1 MRIRPLRWL
10 WGLVPILAWTA
21 ITVMGEHRS
30 IEADLTERSVAVLK
44 EAGLGWAEPSFA
56 GRDGVVTGKA
66 AEDTDPVRAAQTL
79 QRLWGVRIVEN
90 RADLIETADAYVW
103 GANLRDSR
111 VKLSGFIPNEEIRRT
126 IYGVAQAMFPGRE
139 IQDQTKLARGAPPRD
154 AWLGGVTFAL
164 KQLSHLKRGSVDL
177 DRTALVIEGDAAD
190 AKSYAAL
197 KAALTGG
204 LPTGVTVKEDR
215 VRPAPASPYTWS
227 LAWDGKQ
234 LSVAGHSPGEKP
246 RDELAASVRK
256 AFPKATL
263 SDRTEIASGEPR
275 DFLKVLTGLL
285 PAVAAMD
292 EASVEIRDTQI
303 TLTGLSATDV
313 AAESVRERL
322 KAVVTGTTFRLAD
335 QIKFREQ
342 VPKPVSPFVTAITV
356 DGGRAV
362 VTGYAPGETHRTQL
376 LDALRTRLPDLK
388 IEDKLET
395 AAGAPD
401 GWLACLDAGVA
412 LLGKVKPGTL
422 RLTDRTLALTGATDD
437 EELHAALPAQIKASA
452 NRACDTESQ
461 VALNTPPEPN
471 LAWRA
476 VRSAADLRLDGHVPS
491 TEVKAELAKAAATL
505 FPGVAI
511 VDRTTVQAADAR
523 KWPKVADAGLKALA
537 RLRIGEASIAEQ
549 TLTVSGEA
557 ADASRAAAVK
567 DILSRTLP
575 RGYAGRETVALRS
588 DAMIWAEQE
597 AKRKADEEAK
607 RKAGDDAKRSA
618 TVAPVAPAKQ
628 AEADRCTVLLG
639 TAARAG
645 RIAFEFASAEIQTDS
660 HPTLNQLVEIA
671 KTCPDARIEIS
682 GHTDA
687 TGAVDLNEALSQKQA
702 EAVVDYLVAAGVTRT
717 RLTATG
723 YGATRP
729 LVPNTS
735 AENRAQNRRIEF
747 EATPR

>member
-30 IEADLTERSVAVLK
+30 IEADLTERAVAVLK
-44 EAGLGWAEPSFA
+44 EAGLGWAEPSFF

-66 AEDTDPVRAAQTL
+66 AEDTDPARAAQTL
-79 QRLWGVRIVEN
+79 QSLWGVRVVEN

-111 VKLSGFIPNEEIRRT
+111 VKLSGFVPNDEIRRT

-139 IQDQTKLARGAPPRD
+139 IQDQTKLARGAPARD

-164 KQLSHLKRGSVDL
+164 KQLSHLRRGSVDL

-197 KAALTGG
+197 KAALAGG
-204 LPTGVTVKEDR
+204 LPTGVSLKEDR
-215 VRPAPASPYTWS
+215 VRPAPVSPYTWS

-234 LSVAGHSPGEKP
+234 LSVGGHSPSDKT
-246 RDELAASVRK
+246 RDDLAASVRK
-256 AFPKATL
+256 AFPKASL
-263 SDRTEIASGEPR
+263 SDRSEIASGEPR
-275 DFLKVLTGLL
+275 DFVKLVAGLL
-285 PAVAAMD
+285 PAIAAMD
-292 EASVEIRDTQI
+292 EASVEIRDGQVSLSGT
-303 TLTGLSATDV
+303 SATDV
-313 AAESVRERL
+313 AAEALRERL
-322 KAVVTGTTFRLAD
+322 KAVVTGTAFRLVD
-335 QIKFREQ
+335 QIKFREK
-342 VPKPVSPFVTAITV
+342 VPKPVSPFTTAIAI

-362 VTGYAPGETHRTQL
+362 VTGYTPGETQRTQL
-376 LDALRTRLPDLK
+376 LEALRSRLPDLK

-401 GWLACLDAGVA
+401 GWLACLDAGLA
-412 LLGKVKPGTL
+412 ALGKVKPGSL
-422 RLTDRTLALTGATDD
+422 RLSDRMLALVGTTDD

-461 VALNTPPEPN
+461 VALNVPPEPN

-476 VRSAADLRLDGHVPS
+476 VRSASDLSLDGHVPNA
-491 TEVKAELAKAAATL
+491 EVKAELAKTAAAL

-537 RLRIGEASIAEQ
+537 RLRVGEASIVEQ

-557 ADASRAAAVK
+557 ADAARAAAVK
-567 DILSRTLP
+567 DVLARTLP

-588 DAMIWAEQE
+588 EAMIWAEQE

-618 TVAPVAPAKQ
+618 TVAPVKQ

-639 TAARAG
+639 TAARTG
-645 RIAFEFASAEIQTDS
+645 RITFEFASAEIESAS
-660 HPTLNQLVEIA
+660 HATLNKLVEIA
-671 KTCPDARIEIS
+671 KSCPDARIDIS

-687 TGAVDLNEALSQKQA
+687 TGAVDLNEALSQKRA
-702 EAVVDYLVAAGVTRT
+702 EAVADYLVAAGVTRA

-735 AENRAQNRRIEF
+735 AENRAQNCRIEF
-747 EATPR
+747 EAKPR